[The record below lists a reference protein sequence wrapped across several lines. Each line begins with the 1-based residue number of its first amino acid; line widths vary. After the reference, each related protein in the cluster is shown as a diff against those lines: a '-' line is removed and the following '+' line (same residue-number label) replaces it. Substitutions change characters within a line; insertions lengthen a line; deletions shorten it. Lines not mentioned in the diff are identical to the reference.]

1 MRQKTLP
8 IPVLDLSFHFAYS

>member
-8 IPVLDLSFHFAYS
+8 RIDL